1 MAVLIAYI
9 VTALTGKVIRG
20 RDLMPAVFPE
30 KPVTSKTE
38 KRKELD
44 EIKKSVGIK

>member
-1 MAVLIAYI
+1 
-9 VTALTGKVIRG
+9 
-20 RDLMPAVFPE
+20 MPAVFPE